1 MLKNLHNLMVRAT
14 PKMKW
19 KTDGQT
25 DKETERR
32 AASLPNVVLR
42 IFPTFSAY
50 LCIPCSYSGRSKGL
64 PELVLI
70 RIFVYIHFIFI
81 YIFFIVFRA
90 RWKLRGIY
98 AVAQKVSNIFICL
111 LCMNCKCGAKFCS
124 NWKHS
129 IECKKRLGEEKE
141 VEEGGGGRTK
151 GNDKNKRQRRQ
162 LWILKESD
170 AE

>member
-70 RIFVYIHFIFI
+70 RIFVYIHSIFI

-141 VEEGGGGRTK
+141 VEEGGGGEPKETTKTK
-151 GNDKNKRQRRQ
+151 GRGGNC
-162 LWILKESD
+162 EY
-170 AE
+170 